1 MNLTPELAPVY
12 VRVHTRMPN
21 DKGHKPKQKLPNKWA
36 NFALTFDCETTADLR
51 EDLNFLWWRFCELKD
66 GKYVCQVEGVVYAD
80 SLANDLVDL
89 IRDYARSKRADVEE
103 ACPTVLKVSSRTEF
117 VNGDFW
123 QSLRMGA
130 LIVCFNS
137 PFDLS
142 RLALEYRAAQS
153 KNTGWSMVLWK
164 YKDEPDKLRPRLR
177 IKPKDSRSAFINL
190 AGAVF
195 RLKEDENAKS
205 TLGGNNRQEI
215 VAGFDPDNR
224 LVHRGRFLDLA
235 VLGWALRNRHA
246 DLNGF
251 LRMLGLKEKKEHEP
265 TGLVTRE
272 ELEYGQVDVQRTL
285 ELLNAMKHEYD
296 GFPFDLPPE
305 EAMSAASITKA
316 FLDVMGMLP
325 PARKFNLPDEI
336 HGKCM
341 QAYFG
346 GRSEIRIRHQEMPIV
361 VCDATSEYPSVA
373 VLLDLWKLL
382 IASEVNVEDCTE
394 EARNLIEFTSAESL
408 LDPENWKKLAFFA
421 QVKPKDDILPVRSTY
436 SPESGNTNIG
446 LNPLTCDE
454 PMWFAGPD
462 LAASKLQT
470 GRAPEIITAFKVVPQ
485 GVQGGLNS
493 TSIGARKFN
502 PASDDFFRAVIE
514 ERKNLP
520 KTHPHYLLLKIIA
533 NALYGVFAELNK
545 NEFGKNRA
553 KTLEVFSGES
563 AFTQKS
569 CVVERPG
576 RWQFPP
582 AAALITAGGRLLL
595 TILERMVEEKRGAYL
610 LTDTDSMLFVA
621 SEDGGPV
628 PCPGGLHRMGDGTP
642 AVMAMTWKEVD
653 EICETLNRLNPYNRN
668 VVRRILKVE
677 DCNYAQKGEQQQLY
691 GLAVSAKRYV
701 VYARCGSN
709 IQIIKPSEHGLG
721 TVYVPDRR
729 DRYKPSHL
737 GNEDVSYPQWIV
749 EAWEYLLNDHFRN
762 IVDPENALVTKPLSF
777 GNLPAVMR
785 IRVTTANVMKALRR
799 RDRGS
804 AKPYNFALSPILA
817 KHVPGCTLI
826 APFSKHPETWL
837 TRDYTEI
844 HSMKTVK
851 LHGQYKRKKLI
862 PQTLSTVI
870 WRHFLR
876 REDKSLGP
884 DGKPCGPY
892 TRGLLQRRPIQ
903 AMLPFIF
910 IGKEVERKAQEGEDV
925 SMLESSGPIR
935 YQPGQTTSTRGADA
949 RLILRAKRF
958 GIRRLMRTSGVSQH
972 AIERFLKGARVHPS
986 TRAELAQ
993 AIEKMERGRKG
1004 DRPS

>member
-553 KTLEVFSGES
+553 KTLEVFQASPHS
-563 AFTQKS
+563 H
-569 CVVERPG
+569 R
-576 RWQFPP
+576 R
-582 AAALITAGGRLLL
+582 
-595 TILERMVEEKRGAYL
+595 
-610 LTDTDSMLFVA
+610 VA
-621 SEDGGPV
+621 WLNVRADGNFLP
-628 PCPGGLHRMGDGTP
+628 
-642 AVMAMTWKEVD
+642 
-653 EICETLNRLNPYNRN
+653 
-668 VVRRILKVE
+668 
-677 DCNYAQKGEQQQLY
+677 QQ
-691 GLAVSAKRYV
+691 
-701 VYARCGSN
+701 
-709 IQIIKPSEHGLG
+709 H
-721 TVYVPDRR
+721 
-729 DRYKPSHL
+729 
-737 GNEDVSYPQWIV
+737 
-749 EAWEYLLNDHFRN
+749 
-762 IVDPENALVTKPLSF
+762 
-777 GNLPAVMR
+777 
-785 IRVTTANVMKALRR
+785 
-799 RDRGS
+799 
-804 AKPYNFALSPILA
+804 
-817 KHVPGCTLI
+817 
-826 APFSKHPETWL
+826 
-837 TRDYTEI
+837 
-844 HSMKTVK
+844 
-851 LHGQYKRKKLI
+851 
-862 PQTLSTVI
+862 
-870 WRHFLR
+870 
-876 REDKSLGP
+876 
-884 DGKPCGPY
+884 
-892 TRGLLQRRPIQ
+892 
-903 AMLPFIF
+903 
-910 IGKEVERKAQEGEDV
+910 
-925 SMLESSGPIR
+925 
-935 YQPGQTTSTRGADA
+935 
-949 RLILRAKRF
+949 
-958 GIRRLMRTSGVSQH
+958 
-972 AIERFLKGARVHPS
+972 
-986 TRAELAQ
+986 
-993 AIEKMERGRKG
+993 
-1004 DRPS
+1004 